1 MDDIKT
7 TLAAVIMGIASLLS
21 GFDIII
27 PQDWLSAIIAIGA
40 VMIGLLARDGK
51 AVRPW
56 VEKTEYRVK

>member
-7 TLAAVIMGIASLLS
+7 TLTAVITGIASLLS

-27 PQDWLSAIIAIGA
+27 PHEWLTAIIGIGA
-40 VMIGLLARDGK
+40 VVIGLLARDGK

-56 VEKTEYRVK
+56 TGVR